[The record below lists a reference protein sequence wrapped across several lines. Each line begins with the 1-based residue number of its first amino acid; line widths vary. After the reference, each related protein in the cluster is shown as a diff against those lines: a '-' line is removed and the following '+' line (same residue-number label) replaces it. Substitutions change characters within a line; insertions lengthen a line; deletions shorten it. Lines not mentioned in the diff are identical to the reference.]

1 MPVARGARA
10 AYDADMLPEQPAS
23 SYANDPSTATVVIV
37 TEPTRPNL
45 HGDLPARLLLDASS
59 HVVGL
64 DVAPDSPERI
74 VVMLGPHE
82 KVSRTEEVRV
92 HIEHGGSAF
101 RLQGHAAKLVAPGAN
116 PYVF

>member
-1 MPVARGARA
+1 MAQRPQA
-10 AYDADMLPEQPAS
+10 AYDSDMLPEQSAS

-45 HGDLPARLLLDASS
+45 HGDLPARLLLDSAQ
-59 HVVGL
+59 HIVGL
-64 DVAPDSPERI
+64 DVMPDSPERI
-74 VVMLGPHE
+74 IVMLGPHE

-92 HIEHGGSAF
+92 HIEHGGSSF